1 MATVLL
7 VVHLMIAAGLVGV
20 VLLQKS
26 EGGALGIGG
35 GGGGGGFLTGRGT
48 ANLLTRI
55 TAGLA
60 AAFFTTSILLTI
72 ISGTAGEA
80 SRSLLDDAPASST
93 TAPAPGSTPAPAPGT
108 TAPAPDAAPAAQPA
122 PAPAEGQTPSGGGIL
137 DKLK

>member
-7 VVHLMIAAGLVGV
+7 IVHLMIAAGLVGV

-26 EGGALGIGG
+26 EGGALGMG
-35 GGGGGGFLTGRGT
+35 GGGGGGFMTGRGT
-48 ANLLTRI
+48 ANFLTRV

-72 ISGTAGEA
+72 ISGQGGEA
-80 SRSLLDDAPASST
+80 SRSLLDGPAT
-93 TAPAPGSTPAPAPGT
+93 GQATPEAPGGTPAQ
-108 TAPAPDAAPAAQPA
+108 DAAPATSPGTPA
-122 PAPAEGQTPSGGGIL
+122 PSDGGTPSSGGIL

>member
-7 VVHLMIAAGLVGV
+7 VIHLMIAASLVGV

-48 ANLLTRI
+48 ANLLTRT

-60 AAFFTTSILLTI
+60 AAFFATSILLT
-72 ISGTAGEA
+72 
-80 SRSLLDDAPASST
+80 LLVNHSAQRGSVFDSTPATT
-93 TAPAPGSTPAPAPGT
+93 TAPAGSGSAPA
-108 TAPAPDAAPAAQPA
+108 DAAKPEP
-122 PAPAEGQTPSGGGIL
+122 GRGGIL
-137 DKLK
+137 DKLEAPRAPLVPQNQ